1 MISTS
6 ENSRAPVDSR
16 LARRGDST
24 PFSVKMFPVR
34 VSVETVRPAHCLT
47 CSHEGQPLLDTYAIV
62 SGHTLLNQLVDTV
75 LSTLGHPHLAVNS
88 RGFVQVNNW
97 KSLPFESIT
106 DNLEDTVE
114 TLFKDISGHLT
125 LRILTKPEADSH
137 STQCLSEL
145 KSRLLKNAVS
155 RQPDLVSAVDN
166 KTIKDIIKQVVDGN
180 DPTAL
185 TLEQISTI
193 NEWLDAMDNGV
204 SDRRSP
210 TGQARFNQLFE
221 MPKLERWFKTDPSPN
236 RQKLL
241 QYMNQLNAG
250 SCRQNQPKISYHQ
263 HAVPDIRCRE
273 PRSPGP
279 GNVLPSFQLCNWFAN
294 QRSTSRASS
303 GSSINGGTTTPISLS
318 ASSTVSS
325 IVPKTELPVSMGA
338 DYRPIKFDFA
348 ALFESCTKKMS
359 ESAAEI
365 RMDGGSDSPVPA
377 DDQSIHSPDNSTP
390 FNGFDSIMIKQES
403 SASSPDLVMSMGPT
417 IAASPRLD
425 LSNGANG
432 SRSRLMFDPLTELPV
447 LEKWFEENPHPTW
460 MQIDDYTNQL
470 NSREYRDNYPHI
482 STHNVKIWFKN
493 RRAKCKRL
501 QTGINEKLQ
510 LFAAAAF
517 T

>member
-1 MISTS
+1 
-6 ENSRAPVDSR
+6 
-16 LARRGDST
+16 
-24 PFSVKMFPVR
+24 MFPVR
-34 VSVETVRPAHCLT
+34 VSVETVRPAHCLS

-88 RGFVQVNNW
+88 RGFVQINNW
-97 KSLPFESIT
+97 KALPFESIT

-125 LRILTKPEADSH
+125 LRILTKPEADSQ

-145 KSRLLKNAVS
+145 KSRLLKTAVAK
-155 RQPDLVSAVDN
+155 QPDLISVVDN
-166 KTIKDIIKQVVDGN
+166 KAIKDIIKQVVDGN

-185 TLEQISTI
+185 SLDQISTI
-193 NEWLDAMDNGV
+193 NEWLDALDNGV

-210 TGQARFNQLFE
+210 TGSLRFNKHLE
-221 MPKLERWFKTDPSPN
+221 MPHLERWFKSDPSPN

-263 HAVPDIRCRE
+263 
-273 PRSPGP
+273 
-279 GNVLPSFQLCNWFAN
+279 LCNWFAN
-294 QRSTSRASS
+294 QRSTSRTSS
-303 GSSINGGTTTPISLS
+303 GSSLNGSSTPISLS

-325 IVPKTELPVSMGA
+325 IPKTELPISMGA
-338 DYRPIKFDFA
+338 DYRPMKFDFA
-348 ALFESCTKKMS
+348 ALFENCTKKMS
-359 ESAAEI
+359 ESQDI

-377 DDQSIHSPDNSTP
+377 DDQSIHSPDNATP
-390 FNGFDSIMIKQES
+390 FNGFDILKQES

-417 IAASPRLD
+417 VAASPRLD
-425 LSNGANG
+425 LSNAANG

-460 MQIDDYTNQL
+460 IQIDEYTNQL
-470 NSREYRDNYPHI
+470 NSREYRENYPHI

-510 LFAAAAF
+510 QFAAAAANTATNPF
-517 T
+517 TKEQISAFLMA

>member
-1 MISTS
+1 IYS
-6 ENSRAPVDSR
+6 
-16 LARRGDST
+16 
-24 PFSVKMFPVR
+24 
-34 VSVETVRPAHCLT
+34 
-47 CSHEGQPLLDTYAIV
+47 
-62 SGHTLLNQLVDTV
+62 
-75 LSTLGHPHLAVNS
+75 
-88 RGFVQVNNW
+88 
-97 KSLPFESIT
+97 
-106 DNLEDTVE
+106 
-114 TLFKDISGHLT
+114 
-125 LRILTKPEADSH
+125 EADSH

-250 SCRQNQPKISYHQ
+250 SCRQNQPKISYH
-263 HAVPDIRCRE
+263 
-273 PRSPGP
+273 
-279 GNVLPSFQLCNWFAN
+279 QLCNWFAN

-425 LSNGANG
+425 LSNGAVSDVIMG
-432 SRSRLMFDPLTELPV
+432 DQRS
-447 LEKWFEENPHPTW
+447 KIN
-460 MQIDDYTNQL
+460 
-470 NSREYRDNYPHI
+470 NSEWIPIPSHVRPSDRVARSGEMVRGEPASDLD
-482 STHNVKIWFKN
+482 
-493 RRAKCKRL
+493 AD
-501 QTGINEKLQ
+501 
-510 LFAAAAF
+510 
-517 T
+517 